1 MLMPEDQN
9 AGQNNNIK
17 TDNKF
22 FGSAGTVSYFG
33 ANLSSQNSIQEEIKS
48 SLKLGNAFH
57 HSAQN
62 LLSSSLL
69 SSSTKVEKYRA
80 INLPVVLY
88 ECESWSLTQREEHR
102 LRMSENRV
110 LGRIF
115 GPQGN
120 EVRGEWRTLHE
131 EELNDVCSSPNIVR
145 VIKSRRIRWAGYVVC
160 VGWGIQCFL
169 VGKPEGRKTQA

>member
-1 MLMPEDQN
+1 MFMPEDQN

-22 FGSAGTVSYFG
+22 FESVGTVGYFG

-48 SLKLGNAFH
+48 SLNSGNAFH

-69 SSSTKVEKYRA
+69 SNSTKVEKYRT

-131 EELNDVCSSPNIVR
+131 EELNDVHSSPNIVR
-145 VIKSRRIRWAGYVVC
+145 VIKSRRIRWAGHVVC
-160 VGWGIQCFL
+160 M
-169 VGKPEGRKTQA
+169 